1 MSLFAR
7 EYPARWCC
15 SPLASVTGRSATA
28 DWCRVRWSGR
38 LRLSGGRVGP
48 KYFAGA
54 AAAGSTAGR
63 TNQTLLTLLP
73 SDTICP
79 CAFNCFLTTY
89 MSPVQSSCVR
99 RLFIQLPARRHLTLL
114 KTPAYE
120 RKCVVCVVY
129 CYCRQLSPFIP
140 SPTLPHSRKTVH
152 TGDMSSDMSV
162 LRQKMKTLELV
173 LCNFPSWPL

>member
-15 SPLASVTGRSATA
+15 SPPASVTGRSATA

-79 CAFNCFLTTY
+79 CACFHCFLPTY
-89 MSPVQSSCVR
+89 MSCCLCLPCCLGQNTFQPAVSQSSGSV
-99 RLFIQLPARRHLTLL
+99 QD
-114 KTPAYE
+114 TPAYE
-120 RKCVVCVVY
+120 RECVV
-129 CYCRQLSPFIP
+129 YCRQLSPFIP
-140 SPTLPHSRKTVH
+140 FPVLPPH
-152 TGDMSSDMSV
+152 T
-162 LRQKMKTLELV
+162 
-173 LCNFPSWPL
+173 